1 MFDSKTNFTYVHCQR
16 KKLDHPLAIE
26 KHIYKFFIQ
35 DYRGKMKYIVH
46 IFLFENDLL
55 RIDFYPKIASDQK
68 YRLLTNQFKFGMIG
82 GTVLDIMLDI
92 QNKINCNTF
101 GIIGAE
107 TISEELDFKRGNR
120 KLNEP
125 TRRFIVYK
133 DILSR
138 KLDPK
143 KYTVFAN
150 SENSTIFVI
159 PNNRIS
165 QKETIILEYGKIFE
179 QSY

>member
-1 MFDSKTNFTYVHCQR
+1 MFDSITNFTYVHCQQ
-16 KKLDHPLAIE
+16 KKLDHVLAIE

-35 DYRGKMKYIVH
+35 DQNGKMKYIVH
-46 IFLFENDLL
+46 ITLFKNDLL
-55 RIDFYPKIASDQK
+55 RIDFYPKIASDQR
-68 YRLLTNQFKFGMIG
+68 YRLLTNQFKFGIIG

-92 QNKINCNTF
+92 QKRIDCDTF
-101 GIIGAE
+101 GLLGAE
-107 TISEELDFKRGNR
+107 TISEELDFKRGHR

-125 TRRFIVYK
+125 TRRFKVYK
-133 DILSR
+133 EILSR

-150 SENSTIFVI
+150 SENSIIFVI
-159 PNNRIS
+159 PNSRIS